1 MKIKKIDMM
10 DLYMTALESSIRI
23 MKIASKKYPR
33 SRAIVN
39 HSRKQYAEAV
49 KVLSDYVENRVKAY
63 E

>member
-10 DLYMTALESSIRI
+10 DLYIKAVESSIRI
-23 MKIASKKYPR
+23 MKVASKKYPR
-33 SRAIVN
+33 STAIIN

-49 KVLSDYVENRVKAY
+49 KILSDYVENRVKVY